1 MCATSDAHI
10 KAVED
15 AVGVEIKKEF
25 LPIQLGDVVATY
37 ADVSDLERDFDYRP
51 STSVQEGMR
60 RTVAWYRDFY
70 KIIKNDT

>member
-1 MCATSDAHI
+1 MGATSDAHI

-25 LPIQLGDVVATY
+25 LPIQPGDVVATY

-70 KIIKNDT
+70 KIS

>member
-1 MCATSDAHI
+1 MDQFYSVGN

-25 LPIQLGDVVATY
+25 LPIQPGDVVATY
-37 ADVSDLERDFDYRP
+37 ADVSELERDFDYRP

-60 RTVAWYRDFY
+60 RTVA
-70 KIIKNDT
+70 